1 MKAHKKASR
10 VWLITG
16 VSSGLGL
23 AFSLAALK
31 AGHTVIGTVR
41 QESDGHA
48 FEKLAEGRAH
58 ALVLDVTDSE
68 AIGPKVAHMM
78 NITGPID
85 VLVNNAGYGYE
96 GTLEESPLE
105 ELRRQFEVNVFG
117 AVAMIKSVLAHMRER
132 RTGHIVNITS
142 MAGIAALP
150 GISYYCAS
158 KFALEGISE
167 SLAKEVEPFG
177 IKVMAL
183 APGSFRTEWA
193 GRSMVRANRHIADY
207 DAVFDPIREARKA
220 KSGLQAGAP
229 DKAAQVLLELLELDE
244 PPLHMLLGN
253 DALKLVRSRTQDFIA
268 QIDKWESISRTT
280 DNSTPQAT

>member
-1 MKAHKKASR
+1 MH
-10 VWLITG
+10 
-16 VSSGLGL
+16 
-23 AFSLAALK
+23 
-31 AGHTVIGTVR
+31 
-41 QESDGHA
+41 
-48 FEKLAEGRAH
+48 
-58 ALVLDVTDSE
+58 
-68 AIGPKVAHMM
+68 
-78 NITGPID
+78 
-85 VLVNNAGYGYE
+85 
-96 GTLEESPLE
+96 
-105 ELRRQFEVNVFG
+105 
-117 AVAMIKSVLAHMRER
+117 
-132 RTGHIVNITS
+132 
-142 MAGIAALP
+142 
-150 GISYYCAS
+150 YCAS